1 MSHMVIFRS
10 AEGKPGY
17 HQAEALDDAV
27 GFVEDLRNAE
37 GVEHARIFR
46 MEEVTFEFRPYFR
59 VELGGAGVDAAAEP
73 EEEQDEVEDQPAPE
87 MAAEVEAPDMEVS
100 AFAPPDPMGDA
111 EPVGSGAGARRG
123 LFGR

>member
-59 VELGGAGVDAAAEP
+59 VELGGADREAAAAEP
-73 EEEQDEVEDQPAPE
+73 EAEAPVEDEPTPE
-87 MAAEVEAPDMEVS
+87 MAEVETPDTEMS